1 MITLFEPYLLA
12 AGVFVGTWIALY
24 LIKKIVIS
32 RLVEL
37 SKKTNTQ
44 YDDILINIIATLHPI
59 VLGIAALAFGLRFAE
74 VPLIATQSIN
84 AIFLIAVVYQVSVA
98 AAHFV
103 DVVIKTKK
111 GDKSKNGALSFIASV
126 VRALVWVFGGLV
138 VLSNLGV
145 NVTSVIAG
153 LGIGGVA
160 IAFALQR
167 ILGDLFSSFAIQL
180 DKPFEVGDM
189 IVVGDYR
196 GFVEKIGIKST
207 RIRSLE
213 GEEIVISNQ
222 DLTSSRIKNF
232 RKLRERRI
240 TFNFGV
246 LYETK
251 TALLEKIPNMVGD
264 IVEKEEHARLD
275 RVHFNSFGDS
285 ALNFQV
291 VYYVTSSD
299 YTAYM
304 NAQQNINFAMK
315 KAFEK
320 EGIEFAYPTQTLYV
334 KK

>member
-1 MITLFEPYLLA
+1 M
-12 AGVFVGTWIALY
+12 
-24 LIKKIVIS
+24 
-32 RLVEL
+32 
-37 SKKTNTQ
+37 
-44 YDDILINIIATLHPI
+44 
-59 VLGIAALAFGLRFAE
+59 
-74 VPLIATQSIN
+74 
-84 AIFLIAVVYQVSVA
+84 
-98 AAHFV
+98 
-103 DVVIKTKK
+103 
-111 GDKSKNGALSFIASV
+111 
-126 VRALVWVFGGLV
+126 
-138 VLSNLGV
+138 
-145 NVTSVIAG
+145 
-153 LGIGGVA
+153 
-160 IAFALQR
+160 
-167 ILGDLFSSFAIQL
+167 
-180 DKPFEVGDM
+180 
-189 IVVGDYR
+189 
-196 GFVEKIGIKST
+196 
-207 RIRSLE
+207 
-213 GEEIVISNQ
+213 
-222 DLTSSRIKNF
+222 
-232 RKLRERRI
+232 RERRI